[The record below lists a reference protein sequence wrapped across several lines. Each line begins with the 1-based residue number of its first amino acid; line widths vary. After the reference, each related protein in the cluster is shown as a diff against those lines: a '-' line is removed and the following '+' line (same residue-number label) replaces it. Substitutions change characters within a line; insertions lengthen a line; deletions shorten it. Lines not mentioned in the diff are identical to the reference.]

1 MENKNIINSSS
12 VILASGGAKGITAH
26 SVIKLAEKFKCKFI
40 LVGRSSIDDGEPE
53 WAKTCQDENQL
64 KRQIMEAITQAGEKP
79 TPKAIQNMYRTIMST
94 REINTTLAS
103 IEKAGGQAVYI
114 STDISDAD
122 NLNTKV
128 TEAVKQLG
136 PVTGVIHGAGS
147 LADKLIENKTLDDFD
162 TVYNPKV
169 TGLKNI
175 LALIPPGQLTFLV
188 LFSSVAGFFGNSG
201 QADYAIAN
209 EVLNKTAYIYKN
221 RHPDCHVISINW
233 GPWEAGMVTPQLKKI
248 FEKQGI
254 PLISLKSGTDMLI
267 KELSHPRNDVQVVCG
282 TPIKQPAGPLTL
294 ELKTSRIIRILNL
307 GDNPFLNDH
316 VIGKNPVLPATCS
329 VSWLAHSCEEL
340 YPGYMLAA
348 INNYKVLKGIVFDD
362 AGSHEYIMD
371 IQEVEKEQDSH
382 IKLKAIIWSLNGNGK
397 RLNHYSADI
406 ALINNYESNHTQIDS
421 AQKQDFTQ
429 SVLFPDGQNLY
440 HDGTLFHGPS
450 FQGIKRVFSIDEHK
464 LVMEVLLPGV
474 DQKTQGNFA
483 VKRTNPFINDV
494 SVQSLLVWSKN
505 QYKAACLPSQM
516 KKYEQQKPVSFD
528 TPYYVITDIQSHNPT
543 KVVGNITVQDLRGEP
558 IINFYGIEGTISQQL
573 NRFIG

>member
-64 KRQIMEAITQAGEKP
+64 KRQIMETITQAGEKP
-79 TPKAIQNMYRTIMST
+79 TPKAIQNMYRAIMST

-114 STDISDAD
+114 SADISNAD
-122 NLNTKV
+122 NLNKKV
-128 TEAVKQLG
+128 AEAVKQLG

-147 LADKLIENKTLDDFD
+147 LADKLIENKTLDDFE

-175 LALIPPGQLTFLV
+175 LALIPPGQLKFLV

-221 RHPDCHVISINW
+221 QHPDCHVISINW

-267 KELSHPRNDVQVVCG
+267 KELSHPKNDVQVVCG
-282 TPIKQPAGPLTL
+282 TPIKQPARPLHL
-294 ELKTSRIIRILNL
+294 RIK
-307 GDNPFLNDH
+307 DF
-316 VIGKNPVLPATCS
+316 A
-329 VSWLAHSCEEL
+329 
-340 YPGYMLAA
+340 
-348 INNYKVLKGIVFDD
+348 
-362 AGSHEYIMD
+362 
-371 IQEVEKEQDSH
+371 
-382 IKLKAIIWSLNGNGK
+382 
-397 RLNHYSADI
+397 NH
-406 ALINNYESNHTQIDS
+406 
-421 AQKQDFTQ
+421 AQ
-429 SVLFPDGQNLY
+429 S
-440 HDGTLFHGPS
+440 
-450 FQGIKRVFSIDEHK
+450 
-464 LVMEVLLPGV
+464 
-474 DQKTQGNFA
+474 
-483 VKRTNPFINDV
+483 
-494 SVQSLLVWSKN
+494 
-505 QYKAACLPSQM
+505 
-516 KKYEQQKPVSFD
+516 
-528 TPYYVITDIQSHNPT
+528 
-543 KVVGNITVQDLRGEP
+543 
-558 IINFYGIEGTISQQL
+558 
-573 NRFIG
+573 